1 MARNPKSGRKARDKS
16 KKTKEEEKQDKKAKH
31 RGKKKKED
39 KLKAQE
45 KQGGGASKNGRPR
58 VFRMPDPYARRE
70 AKKYERPI
78 PSRELILQLL
88 QDKGMPLSFGEIADC
103 LGVEDPVDLESLERR
118 LKAMERDGQLL
129 RNRRGRFCLI
139 NRSDLIT
146 GRVIG
151 HPDGFGFLKP
161 EDGGEDLFL
170 SPREMRQVLHG
181 DRVIACVTGI
191 DRRGRREGSIVEV
204 LERAHER
211 VVGRLFVE
219 RGVAFVVPDNKR
231 ITQDVLIPEEYLDG
245 AEPGQIVVA
254 EIVEQPSRRKQPI
267 GRIVEVLGEHMAP
280 GMEIEV
286 AIRAFDIPCE
296 WPAEVLEEVKGFGE
310 TVPGKAKAG
319 RVDLRDLPL
328 VTIDGEDAKDFDD
341 AVYCTPTPK
350 GWRLLV
356 AIADVSHYVRPDSA
370 LDREAL
376 KRGNSVYFPQQVIP
390 MLPEVLSNG
399 LCSLNPRVDRLCMVC
414 EMLVNRQG
422 KVIRSR
428 FYQGVM
434 RSHARLTYNEVAAML
449 VDKDPGVRAE
459 YKELVPH
466 LEELYA
472 VYQALRQQRE
482 LRGAMDFDTDEYK
495 IVFGEG
501 RKIERLQRV
510 VRNDAHKLIEEC
522 MIAANAATARFLD
535 RNKIPYLRRI
545 HEGPNA
551 EKVADVRQYLAE
563 LGLKLPGGAKPK
575 PGDFMQV
582 LKQAQGRPDFH
593 LIQTLLLRTL
603 PQAVYSPEKKGHFGL
618 ALDAY
623 THYTS
628 PIRRYPDLLTHR
640 AIRHVLEGGSPEEY
654 LYSVPQLKTLGEHC
668 STTERRADEATWD
681 VIAWLKCEYMRDKV
695 GEEFEGV
702 ISAVT
707 SFGFFVELKEI
718 HVEGLVHISTLGQD
732 FYHFDPL
739 RHCLV
744 GERTHVTYRIG
755 DVVTVKVARVDL
767 EERKID
773 LDLVAPLAPPK
784 PQQPKKRARRRRAGK
799 RVA

>member
-1 MARNPKSGRKARDKS
+1 MARNSKPGRKAQGES
-16 KKTKEEEKQDKKAKH
+16 KKTKDQKSNKKAKQG
-31 RGKKKKED
+31 GKKKKEG
-39 KLKAQE
+39 KARE
-45 KQGGGASKNGRPR
+45 RGAGAGKQHTEPR
-58 VFRMPDPYARRE
+58 AFRIPDPYARRE

-88 QDKGMPLSFGEIADC
+88 QEKGIPLSFEEIADC
-103 LGVEDPVDLESLERR
+103 LGVVDEVDLESLERR
-118 LKAMERDGQLL
+118 IKAMERDGQLL

-139 NRSDLIT
+139 NRNDLIT

-161 EDGGEDLFL
+161 DETGEDLFL

-231 ITQDVLIPEEYLDG
+231 ITQDVLIPKDYLDG

-254 EIVEQPSRRKQPI
+254 EIVEQPNRRKQPI

-286 AIRAFDIPCE
+286 AIRAFDIPSE
-296 WPAEVLEEVKGFGE
+296 WPQEVLEEVKRFGE
-310 TVPGKAKAG
+310 EVPEKAKKG
-319 RVDLRDLPL
+319 RVDLRSIPL
-328 VTIDGEDAKDFDD
+328 VTIDGEDARDFDD

-350 GWRLLV
+350 GWCLLV
-356 AIADVSHYVRPDSA
+356 AIADVSHYVQPDCA
-370 LDREAL
+370 LDQEAL

-399 LCSLNPRVDRLCMVC
+399 LCSLNPQVDRLCMVC
-414 EMLVNRQG
+414 EMLVNRDG
-422 KVIRSR
+422 KVIRSK

-449 VDKDPGVRAE
+449 VEKEPGVRAR
-459 YKELVPH
+459 YQDLLPH

-472 VYQALRQQRE
+472 VYQALRKQRE

-495 IVFGEG
+495 IVFGKG
-501 RKIERLQRV
+501 RKIERLERV
-510 VRNDAHKLIEEC
+510 IRNDAHKLIEEC

-545 HEGPNA
+545 HDGPNA

-593 LIQTLLLRTL
+593 LIQMLLLRTL

-640 AIRHVLEGGSPEEY
+640 AIRHVLEGGSSEEF

-718 HVEGLVHISTLGQD
+718 YVEGLVHISTLGQD
-732 FYHFDPL
+732 FYHFDPM

-767 EERKID
+767 DERKID
-773 LDLVAPLAPPK
+773 LDLVSPLAPAK
-784 PQQPKKRARRRRAGK
+784 PQQAKRRSRRRRAK
-799 RVA
+799 KQAA

>member
-1 MARNPKSGRKARDKS
+1 MARNSKGGRKARSENKQS
-16 KKTKEEEKQDKKAKH
+16 KEARKTEKAKPS
-31 RGKKKKED
+31 GKKKKQ
-39 KLKAQE
+39 K
-45 KQGGGASKNGRPR
+45 GAENPARGSVRKPR
-58 VFRMPDPYARRE
+58 EFRIPDPYAKRE
-70 AKKYERPI
+70 AKKYDRPI

-88 QDKGMPLSFGEIADC
+88 QDKGMPLSFEEIADS
-103 LGVEDPVDLESLERR
+103 LGVTDPVDLESLERR
-118 LKAMERDGQLL
+118 IKAMERDGQLL

-161 EDGGEDLFL
+161 EEAGDDLFL

-181 DRVIACVTGI
+181 DRVVACVTGI
-191 DRRGRREGSIVEV
+191 DRRGRREGSIVEI
-204 LERAHER
+204 LERAHEK

-231 ITQDVLIPEEYLDG
+231 ITQDVLIPDEYLDG
-245 AEPGQIVVA
+245 VKPGQIVVA
-254 EIVEQPSRRKQPI
+254 EIIEQPSRRKQPI
-267 GRIVEVLGEHMAP
+267 GRIIEVLGEHMAP

-286 AIRAFDIPCE
+286 AIRAFDIPAE
-296 WPAEVLEEVKGFGE
+296 WPPEVLEEVKAFGE
-310 TVPGKAKAG
+310 EVPEKAKQG
-319 RVDLRDLPL
+319 RVDLRKLPL
-328 VTIDGEDAKDFDD
+328 VTIDGEDARDFDD
-341 AVYCTPTPK
+341 AVYCSPTPK
-350 GWRLLV
+350 GWRVLV
-356 AIADVSHYVRPDSA
+356 AIADVSHYVQPESA
-370 LDREAL
+370 LDVEAL

-399 LCSLNPRVDRLCMVC
+399 LCSLNPQVDRLCMVC
-414 EMLVNRQG
+414 EMLVNREG
-422 KVIRSR
+422 RVIRSK
-428 FYQGVM
+428 FYPGVM
-434 RSHARLTYNEVAAML
+434 CSHARLTYTEVAAML
-449 VDKDPGVRAE
+449 VDKDPKVRAK
-459 YKELVPH
+459 YKSLLPH

-472 VYQALRQQRE
+472 VYHALRQQRE

-501 RKIERLQRV
+501 RKIERLERV

-535 RNKIPYLRRI
+535 RRKMAYLRRI
-545 HEGPNA
+545 HEGPDSD
-551 EKVADVRQYLAE
+551 KVADVRQYLAE

-575 PGDFMQV
+575 PGDYMQV
-582 LKQAQGRPDFH
+582 LKQAQGRADFH

-640 AIRHVLEGGSPEEY
+640 AIRHALEGGTPDEFP
-654 LYSVPQLKTLGEHC
+654 YSQPQLKTLGEHC

-695 GEEFEGV
+695 GDEFEGV
-702 ISAVT
+702 ISTVT
-707 SFGFFVELKEI
+707 SFGFFVELKDI

-739 RHCLV
+739 RHRLV
-744 GERTHVTYRIG
+744 GERTQVSYRIG
-755 DVVTVKVARVDL
+755 DVVTVRVARVDL
-767 EERKID
+767 DERKID
-773 LDLVAPLAPPK
+773 LDLVAPLAPAKPK
-784 PQQPKKRARRRRAGK
+784 AAKSRSRRRRSRK
-799 RVA
+799 RTA

>member
-1 MARNPKSGRKARDKS
+1 MSRNPKSGRKAQSES
-16 KKTKEEEKQDKKAKH
+16 KRTKEQKKNKKAKH
-31 RGKKKKED
+31 SGKKKKEE
-39 KLKAQE
+39 KTQE
-45 KQGGGASKNGRPR
+45 KQTGSGKRAGKPR
-58 VFRMPDPYARRE
+58 SFRIPDPYAKRE

-88 QDKGMPLSFGEIADC
+88 QDKGVPLSFEEIADC
-103 LGVEDPVDLESLERR
+103 LGVVDPVDLESLERR

-161 EDGGEDLFL
+161 DESGDDLFL

-286 AIRAFDIPCE
+286 AIRAFGIPCE
-296 WPAEVLEEVKGFGE
+296 WPREVLEEVKGFGE
-310 TVPGKAKAG
+310 EVPETAKKG
-319 RVDLRDLPL
+319 RVDLRNVPL
-328 VTIDGEDAKDFDD
+328 VTIDGEDARDFDD

-356 AIADVSHYVRPDSA
+356 AIADVSHYVQPDSA
-370 LDREAL
+370 LDQEAL
-376 KRGNSVYFPQQVIP
+376 NRGNSVYFPQQVIP

-399 LCSLNPRVDRLCMVC
+399 LCSLNPDVDRLCMVC
-414 EMLVNRQG
+414 EMLVNRDG
-422 KVIRSR
+422 RVIRSK
-428 FYQGVM
+428 FYQAVM

-449 VDKDPGVRAE
+449 VDKDPGIRAK
-459 YKELVPH
+459 YKKLLPP

-472 VYQALRQQRE
+472 VYQALRKQRE

-501 RKIERLQRV
+501 RKIERLERV

-563 LGLKLPGGAKPK
+563 LGLKLPGGVKPK

-603 PQAVYSPEKKGHFGL
+603 PQAVYSPDKKGHFGL

-640 AIRHVLEGGSPEEY
+640 AIRHVLEKGSPEEY

-702 ISAVT
+702 IAAVT

-718 HVEGLVHISTLGQD
+718 YVEGLVHISTLGQD
-732 FYHFDPL
+732 FYHFDPM

-755 DVVTVKVARVDL
+755 DVVKVKVARVDL
-767 EERKID
+767 DERKID
-773 LDLVAPLAPPK
+773 LDLVAPLAPAK
-784 PQQPKKRARRRRAGK
+784 SQQPRKRSRRRRTKKQA
-799 RVA
+799 A

>member
-1 MARNPKSGRKARDKS
+1 MARNSKAGRKARTES
-16 KKTKEEEKQDKKAKH
+16 KKAKEQKTSKKAKQG
-31 RGKKKKED
+31 GKKKHEGSVK
-39 KLKAQE
+39 E
-45 KQGGGASKNGRPR
+45 KQAGAAKKRSQPR
-58 VFRMPDPYARRE
+58 QFRIPDPFAKRE

-88 QDKGMPLSFGEIADC
+88 QDKGMPLAFEEIAEG
-103 LGVEDPVDLESLERR
+103 LGVVEPVDMESLERR

-161 EDGGEDLFL
+161 DEAGEDLFL

-191 DRRGRREGSIVEV
+191 DRRGRREGSIVEI
-204 LERAHER
+204 LERAHEK

-219 RGVAFVVPDNKR
+219 RGAAFVVPDNKR
-231 ITQDVLIPEEYLDG
+231 ITQDVLIPKEYLDG
-245 AEPGQIVVA
+245 VDPGQIVVA

-286 AIRAFDIPCE
+286 AIRAFDIPSE
-296 WPAEVLEEVKGFGE
+296 WPEEMLEEVKAFGKE
-310 TVPGKAKAG
+310 VPGEAKQG
-319 RVDLRDLPL
+319 RVDLRTLPL
-328 VTIDGEDAKDFDD
+328 VTIDGEDARDFDD

-350 GWRLLV
+350 GWRVLV
-356 AIADVSHYVRPDSA
+356 AIADVSHYVQPDSA
-370 LDREAL
+370 LDQEAL
-376 KRGNSVYFPQQVIP
+376 RRGNSVYFPRQVIP

-399 LCSLNPRVDRLCMVC
+399 LCSLNPHVDRLCMVC
-414 EMLVNRQG
+414 EMLVNREG
-422 KVIRSR
+422 KVIRSK

-434 RSHARLTYNEVAAML
+434 RSHARLTYTEVAAML
-449 VDKDPGVRAE
+449 VDKEPAIRRK
-459 YKELVPH
+459 YQSLLPH
-466 LEELYA
+466 LEELYT
-472 VYQALRQQRE
+472 VYLALRQQRE

-495 IVFGEG
+495 IIFGEG
-501 RKIERLQRV
+501 RKIERLERV
-510 VRNDAHKLIEEC
+510 IRNDAHKLIEEC

-535 RNKIPYLRRI
+535 RRKIPYLRRI
-545 HEGPNA
+545 HEGPDA
-551 EKVADVRQYLAE
+551 EKVADVRQYLSE

-575 PGDFMQV
+575 PGDFMKV
-582 LKQAQGRPDFH
+582 LKQAQERPDFH

-640 AIRHVLEGGSPEEY
+640 ALRHALTGAGPEEF
-654 LYSVPQLKTLGEHC
+654 LYSLPQLKTLGEHC

-718 HVEGLVHISTLGQD
+718 YVEGLVHISTLGQD

-744 GERTHVTYRIG
+744 GERTHVAYRIG

-767 EERKID
+767 DERKID

-784 PQQPKKRARRRRAGK
+784 PKPAQAKKRQRRRRAK
-799 RVA
+799 KKVA